1 MPERLYTLKEAC
13 LLLGLHPRTIQKW
26 DKQGKVRVIRT
37 LGGRRRI
44 PESEIR
50 RLQGERG
57 IRSVIG
63 YARVSSATHRDDLE
77 RQVEYLR
84 RRGVQEVISDI
95 ASGLNEERKGFLR
108 LLDKVLHNEVDKV
121 VVSYEDR
128 LTRFGFETLRRV
140 FKAHGTSIE
149 VLNQSE
155 TKTPQEEMIQDLITI
170 ISHFS
175 ARLYGLRSR
184 KSKEVVKRAKELF
197 SQTRKRGEV
206 SAAAQ

>member
-26 DKQGKVRVIRT
+26 DKQGKIRVVRT

-57 IRSVIG
+57 VRSIIG
-63 YARVSSATHRDDLE
+63 YARVSSPTQRDDLE

-84 RRGVQEVISDI
+84 QRGVQEVVTDI
-95 ASGLNEERKGFLR
+95 GSGLNEKRRGFLR
-108 LLDKVLHNEVDKV
+108 LLDRVLHNEVDKV
-121 VVSYEDR
+121 VVLYEDR
-128 LTRFGFETLRRV
+128 LTRLGFDTLRRV
-140 FKAHGTSIE
+140 FEAHGTTIE
-149 VLNQSE
+149 VLNHVEIKS
-155 TKTPQEEMIQDLITI
+155 PQQELVEDLITI

-175 ARLYGLRSR
+175 GRIYGMRSR
-184 KSKEVVKRAKELF
+184 KHKEVVKRAEELF
-197 SQTRKRGEV
+197 AQT
-206 SAAAQ
+206 

>member
-26 DKQGKVRVIRT
+26 DKQGKIKVVRT

-63 YARVSSATHRDDLE
+63 YARVSSATQKDDLE

-84 RRGVQEVISDI
+84 QRGVQEVITDI
-95 ASGLNEERKGFLR
+95 GSGLNEKRKGFLK
-108 LLDKVLHNEVDKV
+108 LLDRVLHNEVDKV
-121 VVSYEDR
+121 VILYEDR
-128 LTRFGFETLRRV
+128 LTRFGFDTLRKV
-140 FKAHGTSIE
+140 FEAHGTSIE
-149 VLNQSE
+149 VLNQVEMKS
-155 TKTPQEEMIQDLITI
+155 PQQELVDDLITI

-175 ARLYGLRSR
+175 GKMYGLRSHR
-184 KSKEVVKRAKELF
+184 HKEVVECAKNLF
-197 SQTRKRGEV
+197 
-206 SAAAQ
+206 AQA

>member
-26 DKQGKVRVIRT
+26 DKQGKIRVVRT

-50 RLQGERG
+50 RMQGERG

-63 YARVSSATHRDDLE
+63 YARVSSATQKDDLE

-84 RRGVQEVISDI
+84 QRGVQEVITDI
-95 ASGLNEERKGFLR
+95 GSGLNEKRKGFLK
-108 LLDKVLHNEVDKV
+108 LLDRVLHNEVDKV
-121 VVSYEDR
+121 VILYEDR
-128 LTRFGFETLRRV
+128 LTRFGFDILKRV
-140 FKAHGTSIE
+140 FEAHGTSID
-149 VLNQSE
+149 VLNQVEMKS
-155 TKTPQEEMIQDLITI
+155 PQQELVDDLITV

-175 ARLYGLRSR
+175 GKMYGLRSH
-184 KSKEVVKRAKELF
+184 KHEEVVECAKNLF
-197 SQTRKRGEV
+197 VKP
-206 SAAAQ
+206 